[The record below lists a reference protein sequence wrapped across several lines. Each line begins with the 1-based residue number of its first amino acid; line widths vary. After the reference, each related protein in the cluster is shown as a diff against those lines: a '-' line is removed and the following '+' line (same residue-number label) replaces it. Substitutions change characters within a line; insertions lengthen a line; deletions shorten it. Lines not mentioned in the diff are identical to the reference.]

1 MTTITIQLDDA
12 KAVLLQEKAE
22 QHGLSPEQLIRAAI
36 EDMLAQPEA
45 DVEAAMQRVLS
56 KNEEL
61 YKRLS

>member
-12 KAVLLQEKAE
+12 KATLLQEKAE
-22 QHGLSPEQLIRAAI
+22 QQGLSLEQLIRAAI